1 MNLIWTILILASL
14 LLSLIDPVSVLA
26 NITSAVGEAL
36 SLALSLVA
44 VYCIWLTVFEIL
56 NRLNVLKKIAAFI
69 SPLIDLIYGK
79 VNEAAKEYI
88 ALNISANLIGV
99 GSAATPAA
107 IKAVENM
114 KDSSVKAT
122 PAIIMLFVINAT
134 SLQLLPTTVMSM
146 RAGLGSANPADIAL
160 PTLIVSVITTF
171 IGIMLV
177 KLFTKKCRTTSLQSS

>member
-14 LLSLIDPVSVLA
+14 LLSLLDPTAVLA

-36 SLALSLVA
+36 NLALSLVA

-56 NRLNVLKKIAAFI
+56 KRLNVLNKIAKFI
-69 SPLIDLIYGK
+69 SPLIDLVYGK
-79 VNEAAKEYI
+79 VNDAAKEYI

-114 KDSSVKAT
+114 KDGSIKAT
-122 PAIIMLFVINAT
+122 PSIIMLFVINAT

-146 RAGLGSANPADIAL
+146 RASLGSVSPADIAL
-160 PTLIVSVITTF
+160 PTLIVSVTTTL
-171 IGIMLV
+171 IGILLV
-177 KLFTKKCRTTSLQSS
+177 KLFTKKCQTISLPLS